1 MTSDDLLEYSN
12 TGPSLSFPVLWV
24 RVQSLQHIKRF
35 SSVVELT
42 HLWREKEKKKR
53 KKSNDFLKQIKKV
66 WRRHNH
72 LEISKNPR
80 RISYTF
86 APIKVWWI
94 KFVQPGSLLQLI
106 SSLKVSLCFL
116 FCLFRLFFFFRP
128 VKLKSYLKVKHLQ
141 PVGYWC

>member
-106 SSLKVSLCFL
+106 SSLTVSLCFL
-116 FCLFRLFFFFRP
+116 FCLFCLFFFRP